1 MACNMLAIM
10 RKLLVVSVFMILSQ
24 VCLSQ
29 GTHKFKINKVIID
42 KCEFE
47 CIYYHR
53 VYDENYMRSETE
65 YNILQI
71 SNKYTKY
78 WSYDTYQVDSIIQA
92 RNIKEI
98 TFDEYSSISKGL
110 QVSTDYMVKDFFKGE
125 IYDYCHIFI
134 DYYVYTEPTPAIKW
148 NFVKG
153 TDVVCGYKCKKATAT
168 FRGRNWTAWYA
179 PEIPYM
185 EGPWKFNGLPG
196 LILRIEDDKN
206 EHVFEATSIRMA
218 NSPITKV
225 LKDYIPTTRENFN
238 KALSEYKSD
247 PSAVLGASELAPKD
261 ANGKPIPLPKRRMF
275 YNPIELE

>member
-1 MACNMLAIM
+1 MKMRVSISLLFFSFLISAIGQQKYA
-10 RKLLVVSVFMILSQ
+10 RLEKLE
-24 VCLSQ
+24 
-29 GTHKFKINKVIID
+29 KVD
-42 KCEFE
+42 SCGFE
-47 CIYYHR
+47 CIYYHLIEDPIANSR
-53 VYDENYMRSETE
+53 HVEDD
-65 YNILQI
+65 ILQI
-71 SNKYTKY
+71 GESVCKY
-78 WSYDTYQVDSIIQA
+78 WSYGKYQIDSV
-92 RNIKEI
+92 
-98 TFDEYSSISKGL
+98 
-110 QVSTDYMVKDFFKGE
+110 VSEMGGRVTNSQYHDIFRKYKSE
-125 IYDYCHIFI
+125 HCHILKEKSNIRVFDRVFI

-247 PSAVLGASELAPKD
+247 PSTVLGASELAPKD